1 METEAKVDAALFV
14 DHFVSRRKD
23 GDHVLTRQPEEMEEA
38 LEMLLLK
45 YTLKGDRWL
54 YGDG

>member
-1 METEAKVDAALFV
+1 METEAKIDAALFV
-14 DHFVSRRKD
+14 DHFVTRRKD
-23 GDHVLTRQPEEMEEA
+23 GDHVLTRRPEEMEES
-38 LEMLLLK
+38 LKKLLLK

>member
-14 DHFVSRRKD
+14 DHFVTRRKD

-38 LEMLLLK
+38 LKNLLLK
-45 YTLKGDRWL
+45 YNLKGDRWL

>member
-1 METEAKVDAALFV
+1 MEAEAKVDAALFV
-14 DHFVSRRKD
+14 DHFVTVRKN
-23 GDHVLTRQPEEMEEA
+23 GDHVLTRSPEEMEEA
-38 LEMLLLK
+38 LKKLLLK